1 MKYHKFTAAE
11 KAAYRAGKIRAY
23 YQNKSRCK
31 KTAQKPKFV
40 HYDVNDAF
48 ARALERSYGK
58 EESERYL
65 KSSK

>member
-23 YQNKSRCK
+23 YQNKSRSK
-31 KTAQKPKFV
+31 KAAKKPKFV
-40 HYDVNDAF
+40 DYDVNEVF

-58 EESERYL
+58 EVAEQYL
-65 KSSK
+65 KSFK

>member
-23 YQNKSRCK
+23 YQNKTRAK
-31 KTAQKPKFV
+31 KAAKKPKFINF
-40 HYDVNDAF
+40 DVNEVF

-58 EESERYL
+58 EEAERYL

>member
-40 HYDVNDAF
+40 SFDVNEAF

-58 EESERYL
+58 EEAENFLRN
-65 KSSK
+65 SK